1 MQSGILIL
9 VDDANEILTSG
20 KVGAKY
26 FRLCGCY
33 VARGP
38 QCPLLHRSPPV
49 TGATGLWNIIDLE
62 NPVKFADECQR
73 RALLLMEIA
82 REAPDFEAQALFVA
96 EQWLYWARSRR

>member
-38 QCPLLHRSPPV
+38 QCTFAQIAVCDWRYGSMEYHQ
-49 TGATGLWNIIDLE
+49 LE
-62 NPVKFADECQR
+62 NHMKFADECQR